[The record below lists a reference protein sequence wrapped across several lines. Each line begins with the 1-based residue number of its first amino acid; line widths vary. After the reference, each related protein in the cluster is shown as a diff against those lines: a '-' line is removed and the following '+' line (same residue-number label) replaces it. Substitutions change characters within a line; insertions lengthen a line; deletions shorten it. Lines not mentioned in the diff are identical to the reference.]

1 MKNEH
6 IKPSKNAKSIIIT
19 LLALIL
25 GIATGLLLQYKAPK
39 EVADTLSSYV
49 FTPVY
54 TMFMNALKMIVG
66 PLVFCSI
73 AASISSFSD
82 LKTLGRI
89 AAKIMALYVLT
100 SAIAVFVGYFAW
112 NLFPIGNPSLLDNI
126 YADEA
131 AETVKKAE
139 STTVSILDTIVDIVP
154 NNIIAPFQNSDML
167 ELIFMAVI
175 LGLAVSSLSD
185 KYPIVRDILVALDKV
200 CSKITTIIVSF
211 IPLTVFCSM
220 AKTMISMNIKEF
232 SNVVA
237 WVPLI
242 YFGDIMMMCV
252 YMLLLLFLARLNPFR
267 FVAKYH
273 PAMLSAFTFASSNAA
288 LPSSIEKVDEL
299 GVSSTVYSFSL
310 PLGATVNMDGS
321 CVALI
326 ISALFYAKTY
336 SVPVTS
342 SVFTAL
348 FIAIIALSLGSPGV
362 PGGNL
367 VCIAILIPTIG
378 VPPEAVSLIMG
389 LYPLVGM
396 ITACTN
402 VTGDAVVTTIAAKAE
417 KLFDI
422 EKFNS

>member
-1 MKNEH
+1 MKN
-6 IKPSKNAKSIIIT
+6 IKISKSAKSIIIT
-19 LLALIL
+19 LLALIF
-25 GIATGLLLQYKAPK
+25 GIATGLLLQYAAPK
-39 EVADTLSSYV
+39 EVANTLSSYV

-73 AASISSFSD
+73 ASSISSFSD

-100 SAIAVFVGYFAW
+100 SVIAVFVGYFAW

-126 YADEA
+126 YADDA
-131 AETVKKAE
+131 AETVQRAQN
-139 STTVSILDTIVDIVP
+139 TTVSIIDTIVDIVP
-154 NNIIAPFQNSDML
+154 NNIITPFQNSDML
-167 ELIFMAVI
+167 ELIFMAAI
-175 LGLAVSSLSD
+175 LGLAVASLSD
-185 KYPIVRDILVALDKV
+185 KYPVVRDILVALDKV
-200 CSKITTIIVSF
+200 CSKITTVLVSF

-220 AKTMISMNIKEF
+220 AKTMISMEIKEF
-232 SNVVA
+232 SIVVA
-237 WVPLI
+237 WVPVI

-252 YMLLLLFLARLNPFR
+252 YMLLLVLARLNPFR
-267 FVAKYH
+267 FITKYH

-299 GVSSTVYSFSL
+299 GVSSKVYSFSL

-336 SVPVTS
+336 SIPITS

-378 VPPEAVSLIMG
+378 VPAEAVSLIMG

-402 VTGDAVVTTIAAKAE
+402 VMGDAVVTTIAAKAE
-417 KLFDI
+417 KMFDI
-422 EKFNS
+422 EKFNA

>member
-1 MKNEH
+1 
-6 IKPSKNAKSIIIT
+6 
-19 LLALIL
+19 
-25 GIATGLLLQYKAPK
+25 
-39 EVADTLSSYV
+39 
-49 FTPVY
+49 
-54 TMFMNALKMIVG
+54 
-66 PLVFCSI
+66 
-73 AASISSFSD
+73 
-82 LKTLGRI
+82 
-89 AAKIMALYVLT
+89 
-100 SAIAVFVGYFAW
+100 
-112 NLFPIGNPSLLDNI
+112 
-126 YADEA
+126 
-131 AETVKKAE
+131 
-139 STTVSILDTIVDIVP
+139 
-154 NNIIAPFQNSDML
+154 
-167 ELIFMAVI
+167 
-175 LGLAVSSLSD
+175 
-185 KYPIVRDILVALDKV
+185 
-200 CSKITTIIVSF
+200 
-211 IPLTVFCSM
+211 M